1 MNADLLKPDRTDFV
15 FGWSIGNSRSIR
27 PANGLYESFRTIH
40 FGVCGCGEMEEV
52 ARNNKSYDSRS
63 AEQANFS
70 LRFW

>member
-1 MNADLLKPDRTDFV
+1 MNADLLKRLGRLCLSLVD
-15 FGWSIGNSRSIR
+15 WNSRSKK
-27 PANGLYESFRTIH
+27 PANGLYESFSTIH
-40 FGVCGCGEMEEV
+40 FGICGCGEMEEF